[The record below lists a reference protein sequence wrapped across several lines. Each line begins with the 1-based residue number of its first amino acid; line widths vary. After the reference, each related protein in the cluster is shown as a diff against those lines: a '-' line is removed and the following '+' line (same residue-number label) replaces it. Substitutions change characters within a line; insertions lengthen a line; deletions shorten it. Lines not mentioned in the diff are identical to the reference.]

1 MFAKTNEVK
10 VMRDPVHGY
19 IHVEYQVIWDCINAR
34 EFQRLRRI
42 HQLGGTYMVYHTAE
56 HSRFAHS
63 LGVYEITRRI
73 HHQLSQVRP
82 VCAWKT
88 GAFGRTDTLYVCHG
102 FYFC

>member
-42 HQLGGTYMVYHTAE
+42 HQLGGTYMV
-56 HSRFAHS
+56 
-63 LGVYEITRRI
+63 
-73 HHQLSQVRP
+73 
-82 VCAWKT
+82 
-88 GAFGRTDTLYVCHG
+88 
-102 FYFC
+102 